1 MEPPIERL
9 FKRVAVGTWDECWP
23 YQGAKTKDGFGRIRG
38 GERGKTDLRSN
49 RLTYEYFSQAPVP
62 DGMLV
67 ELTCGDNSCCNYQHM
82 RLVKRNHNVFGA
94 KLTPD
99 DAMVILYSD
108 EAAHILASR
117 YNVTPETIR
126 AIKRGK
132 THGYLKG

>member
-1 MEPPIERL
+1 MEPPIKRL
-9 FKRVAVGTWDECWP
+9 FKRVAVASWDECWP
-23 YQGAKTKDGFGRIRG
+23 YQGAKTKDGFGQISGGKRG
-38 GERGKTDLRSN
+38 APSLRSN
-49 RLTYEYFSQAPVP
+49 HVVFEHFSQAPVP

-67 ELTCGDNSCCNYQHM
+67 ELTCGDNACCNFKHM
-82 RLVKRNHNVFGA
+82 RLAKRNHNVFGA
-94 KLTPD
+94 KISPD

-117 YNVTPETIR
+117 YNVTSETIR